1 MGKNNG
7 GLPCVMVASPFE
19 GKSHIGRRLAVMLL
33 GLFILSFGIAMSKKA
48 GLGTAPISCIP
59 ATLTDCV
66 GIYTLGMWTFLFN
79 VLLVAIEV
87 ALLGRKFPLF
97 QFLQLPMAFYLGF
110 MTDVSMWILNT
121 LGMEPVGYLQQ
132 WLYAIAGFAVLAF
145 GVMTEIRAS
154 LLVVPGDGLVMVL
167 TAKVNKM
174 PFHRMKMINDITM
187 TAIACVISIALV
199 GTLTGAREG
208 TIFAAVAIGTLLGIY
223 RKLFGKAIDKLIGE
237 ASEFA

>member
-1 MGKNNG
+1 
-7 GLPCVMVASPFE
+7 MVASPFE
-19 GKSHIGRRLAVMLL
+19 GKGHIGRRLAVMLL

-66 GIYTLGMWTFLFN
+66 GMTSLGMWTILFN
-79 VLLVAIEV
+79 VLLVAIEI
-87 ALLGRKFPLF
+87 ALLGRKFPPIQL
-97 QFLQLPMAFYLGF
+97 LQLPLALYLGL
-110 MTDVSMWILNT
+110 MTDASMWILDA
-121 LGMEPVGYLQQ
+121 LGMSPDGYAEQ
-132 WLYAIAGFAVLAF
+132 WIFAIIGFAVLAF
-145 GVMTEIRAS
+145 GVMTEIRAN

-174 PFHRMKMINDITM
+174 PFHRMKMINDMAM
-187 TAIACVISIALV
+187 TVIACVISLAIV

-208 TIFAAVAIGTLLGIY
+208 TIFAAIAIGTLLGIY

>member
-1 MGKNNG
+1 
-7 GLPCVMVASPFE
+7 MVASPFE

-66 GIYTLGMWTFLFN
+66 GTFSLGMWTFLFN
-79 VLLVAIEV
+79 ILLVMIEIM
-87 ALLGRKFPLF
+87 LLGRKFPPYQL
-97 QFLQLPMAFYLGF
+97 LQIPMAFYLGF
-110 MTDVSMWILNT
+110 MTDVSMWILGT
-121 LGMEPVGYLQQ
+121 LGMDPAGYLEQ
-132 WLYAIAGFAVLAF
+132 WVFAIVGFAVLAF
-145 GVMTEIRAS
+145 GVMAEIRAS

-167 TAKVNKM
+167 TAKVNRM
-174 PFHRMKMINDITM
+174 PFHRMKMINDIIM
-187 TAIACVISIALV
+187 TAAACIMSVALV

-208 TIFAAVAIGTLLGIY
+208 TIFAAVAIGTFLGIY
-223 RKLFGKAIDKLIGE
+223 RKVFGKAIDRLIGE